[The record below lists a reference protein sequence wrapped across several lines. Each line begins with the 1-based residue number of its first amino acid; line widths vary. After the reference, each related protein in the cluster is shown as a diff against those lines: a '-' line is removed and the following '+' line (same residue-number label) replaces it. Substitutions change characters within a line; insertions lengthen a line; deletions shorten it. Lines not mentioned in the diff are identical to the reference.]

1 MKLKRL
7 SLALVMALTLGLGV
21 TPAHAAQPTGG
32 CPPAFL
38 GPLDFATIIALFPPP
53 PDFPNPEEALAAFDS
68 NGDQR
73 LCVRGLPNGD
83 INVID
88 NVARIR

>member
-7 SLALVMALTLGLGV
+7 SLPLVMAMTLGLV
-21 TPAHAAQPTGG
+21 STPAHAARPTGG
-32 CPPAFL
+32 CPRAFL

-53 PDFPNPEEALAAFDS
+53 PDFPNPEEALAAFDA

-73 LCVRGLPNGD
+73 LCVKGLPNGD

-88 NVARIR
+88 NVRR